1 MNNYFIAIQNEKISD
16 SLNEDDDD
24 DEEDDIE
31 APNIVI
37 LNSLTHE

>member
-1 MNNYFIAIQNEKISD
+1 MRTYDEFE
-16 SLNEDDDD
+16 E
-24 DEEDDIE
+24 EEDEDQEGE